1 MTRVNGDSVFPIL
14 NMLNTKY
21 FIFPLQNNQTVPLQ
35 NPYAY
40 GNAWF
45 VDKVSYVANANEELT
60 QLGKIN
66 PRHEA
71 VADEKFKTEL
81 GESQTQD
88 SNSIVTLTSYE
99 PNDLKYDVKS
109 GKGGIIVFSEVY
121 YPGWTATVD
130 GQNVELG
137 RVNYVL
143 RALNVKA
150 GEHKV
155 ELKFFPTSV
164 NTTESIAYASF
175 GVLVL
180 VVLLIVF
187 FEWKKN
193 HKTKE

>member
-1 MTRVNGDSVFPIL
+1 M
-14 NMLNTKY
+14 TKY
-21 FIFPLQNNQTVPLQ
+21 I
-35 NPYAY
+35 PYAMTY
-40 GNAWF
+40 TYQASSPQF
-45 VDKVSYVANANEELT
+45 A
-60 QLGKIN
+60 I
-66 PRHEA
+66 
-71 VADEKFKTEL
+71 
-81 GESQTQD
+81 
-88 SNSIVTLTSYE
+88 
-99 PNDLKYDVKS
+99 
-109 GKGGIIVFSEVY
+109 FSEVY
-121 YPGWTATVD
+121 YPGWTATID